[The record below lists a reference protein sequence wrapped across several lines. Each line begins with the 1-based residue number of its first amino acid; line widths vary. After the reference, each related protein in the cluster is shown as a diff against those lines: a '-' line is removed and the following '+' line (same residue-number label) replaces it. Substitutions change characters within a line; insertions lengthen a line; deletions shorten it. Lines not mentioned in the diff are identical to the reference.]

1 MAAWRWKA
9 NRDRAPKSGCFC
21 PVRIRGPCMAIK
33 DILIVDDDPLVCESL
48 KEMLILEGYRA
59 DGVLDGQAALAK
71 IRDDHYQLIL
81 SDIQMPGLNG
91 IELLKELKGRS
102 PDTTVIFITGHG
114 HIAGAVEAIK
124 LGAYDYI
131 TKPIDDL
138 RLKLTINHALEQ
150 KKLQASYNSL
160 RQRLRPWSLDEN
172 LVFGDRKMDQ
182 LLEMVHTIADTMA
195 TVLVTG
201 ESGTGK
207 TMLAHYIHSH
217 SHRRQG
223 PFVKISCGSLS
234 ETLLESELFGHVRGS
249 FTGAIRDKKG
259 KFEEANGGSIFL
271 DDINSASPNLQIK
284 FLRVLQEKVI
294 ERVGSNVPIQTDVR
308 IITATNTSLQDEVA
322 RQNFRE
328 DLYYRI
334 NVVSFTI
341 PPLRERLSDIEPL
354 ANHFISQF
362 NQIHHREIKGIS
374 KSALQIC
381 LQYPW
386 PGNVRELENVIERAV
401 ILSPGEFIVPES
413 LPANLRESQPATS
426 GDAVA
431 HLTLGEAMDQAEKQV
446 ILQTLESFSWNRQR
460 SARTLGI
467 SRTTLFNKMRRFQ
480 LVDPRRSSSVSLVDS
495 T

>member
-1 MAAWRWKA
+1 M
-9 NRDRAPKSGCFC
+9 PS
-21 PVRIRGPCMAIK
+21 K
-33 DILIVDDDPLVCESL
+33 DLLIVDDDSLVCESL
-48 KEMLILEGYRA
+48 KEMLLIEGFTVDA
-59 DGVLDGQAALAK
+59 VLSGKAALDNIGDVK
-71 IRDDHYQLIL
+71 YSLIL
-81 SDIQMPGLNG
+81 SDIQMPGLDG
-91 IELLKELKGRS
+91 FELLKELKGRA
-102 PDTTVIFITGHG
+102 PDTLVIFITGHG

-138 RLKLTINHALEQ
+138 RLKLTIRHALEQ
-150 KKLQASYNSL
+150 KKLQASYNTL
-160 RQRLRPWSLDEN
+160 KQRLKPWALDET
-172 LVFGDRKMDQ
+172 LVFGDRKMDR

-195 TVLVTG
+195 TVLITG

-207 TMLAHYIHSH
+207 SMLARYIHDH
-217 SHRRQG
+217 SHRREG

-259 KFEEANGGSIFL
+259 KFEEANGGTIFL
-271 DDINSASPNLQIK
+271 DDINSASANLQVK
-284 FLRVLQEKVI
+284 LLRVLQEKVI
-294 ERVGSNVPIQTDVR
+294 ERVGGNVPYQTDVR
-308 IITATNTSLQDEVA
+308 IITATNTSLQEEVA
-322 RQNFRE
+322 KQNFRE

-341 PPLRERLSDIEPL
+341 PPLRDRLSDIEPL
-354 ANHFISQF
+354 ALHFIKHF
-362 NQIHHREIKGIS
+362 NQIHHKEIKGIS

-413 LPANLRESQPATS
+413 LPANIRESKPATS
-426 GDAVA
+426 QEALK
-431 HLTLGEAMDQAEKQV
+431 HLKLEEALAMAERE
-446 ILQTLESFSWNRQR
+446 ILLNTLESFSWNRQI
-460 SARTLGI
+460 SARSLGI

-480 LVDPRRSSSVSLVDS
+480 LVDPRRPGPERSTEPASS
-495 T
+495 

>member
-1 MAAWRWKA
+1 MA
-9 NRDRAPKSGCFC
+9 N
-21 PVRIRGPCMAIK
+21 K
-33 DILIVDDDPLVCESL
+33 DVLIVDDDPLVCESL
-48 KEMLILEGYRA
+48 KEMLILDGYA
-59 DGVLDGQAALAK
+59 AVGALDGQEALAK
-71 IRDDHYQLIL
+71 IQEDHFDVVL

-102 PDTTVIFITGHG
+102 PDTAIIFITGHG

-131 TKPIDDL
+131 TKPIDDH
-138 RLKLTINHALEQ
+138 RLKLTISHALEK
-150 KKLQASYNSL
+150 KKLQASYESL
-160 RQRLRPWSLDEN
+160 RQRLKPWRLDEH
-172 LVFGDRKMDQ
+172 LIFGDRKMDQ
-182 LLEMVHTIADTMA
+182 LLELVHTIADTMA

-207 TMLAHYIHSH
+207 TMLAQYIHTQ
-217 SHRRQG
+217 SHRQGG
-223 PFVKISCGSLS
+223 PFVKISCGALS

-259 KFEEANGGSIFL
+259 KFEEAHGGTIFL
-271 DDINSASPNLQIK
+271 DDINSASAALQIK
-284 FLRVLQEKVI
+284 LLRVLQEKVI
-294 ERVGSNVPIQTDVR
+294 ERVGGNVPIDTDVR
-308 IITATNTSLQDEVA
+308 IITATNTFLQDEVA
-322 RQNFRE
+322 KQQFRE

-334 NVVSFTI
+334 NVVSLHI

-354 ANHFISQF
+354 TTHFIERF

-374 KSALQIC
+374 KSALQAC

-401 ILSPGEFIVPES
+401 ILSPGKFIVPES
-413 LPANLRESQPATS
+413 LPANIQENRPTTSQQI
-426 GDAVA
+426 VRQQ
-431 HLTLGEAMDQAEKQV
+431 TLEEAMETAEKQV
-446 ILQTLESFSWNRQR
+446 ILETLESFRWNRQL

-480 LVDPRRSSSVSLVDS
+480 LVDPRRGSSGSLSSSGSS
-495 T
+495 SS

>member
-1 MAAWRWKA
+1 MA
-9 NRDRAPKSGCFC
+9 N
-21 PVRIRGPCMAIK
+21 K
-33 DILIVDDDPLVCESL
+33 DVLIVDDDPLVCESL
-48 KEMLILEGYRA
+48 KEMLILDGYRA
-59 DGVLDGQAALAK
+59 EGALDGQAALAK
-71 IRDDHYQLIL
+71 IKEDQYEVVL

-91 IELLKELKGRS
+91 IELLKELKGRA
-102 PDTTVIFITGHG
+102 PNTTIIFITGHG

-138 RLKLTINHALEQ
+138 RLKVTISHALEQ
-150 KKLQASYNSL
+150 KKLQASYDSL
-160 RQRLRPWSLDEN
+160 KQRLKPWRLDEN
-172 LVFGDRKMDQ
+172 LIFGDRKMDQ
-182 LLEMVHTIADTMA
+182 LLELVHTIADTMA
-195 TVLVTG
+195 TVLITG

-207 TMLAHYIHSH
+207 TMLAQYIHMQ
-217 SHRRQG
+217 SHRRGG
-223 PFVKISCGSLS
+223 PFVKISCGALS

-259 KFEEANGGSIFL
+259 KFEEAHGGTIFL
-271 DDINSASPNLQIK
+271 DDINSASPALQIK
-284 FLRVLQEKVI
+284 LLRVLQEKVI
-294 ERVGSNVPIQTDVR
+294 ERVGGNIPIETDVR

-322 RQNFRE
+322 KQQFRE

-334 NVVSFTI
+334 NVVSLHI

-354 ANHFISQF
+354 TTHFIQRF

-374 KSALQIC
+374 KSALQAC

-386 PGNVRELENVIERAV
+386 PGNVRELENVMERAV
-401 ILSPGEFIVPES
+401 ILSPGKFIVPQS
-413 LPANLRESQPATS
+413 LPANIQENRPATS
-426 GDAVA
+426 QQVFRQQ
-431 HLTLGEAMDQAEKQV
+431 TLEEAMETAEKQV
-446 ILQTLESFSWNRQR
+446 ILETLESFRWNRQL

-480 LVDPRRSSSVSLVDS
+480 LVDPRRSSSESLTGSSS